1 MDLRALWDENVIEPG
16 RTALVVCFLAFI
28 ATFVITRVIV
38 RMIRSGRGP
47 FRDNSVGGVHVHH
60 IVPGI
65 ILLILGGIIALGGLG
80 QGWDITGGFFF
91 GVGLALVLD
100 EFALVLHL
108 EDVYWESE
116 GRLSVDAVFVLAA
129 ILVMLILVGSPF
141 GGRSRDATDWMR
153 WQIIAF
159 GAVNLVM
166 AAIAAS
172 KGKLLTAM
180 AGVFIPFFSYVGAIR
195 LARPKSP
202 WARRRYTD
210 KPHKME
216 IAERREQHIDERWRS
231 KVARFQD
238 FVAGTTRSTE

>member
-1 MDLRALWDENVIEPG
+1 MDPGSLWHENITEPG

-28 ATFVITRVIV
+28 VTFVVTRVIT

-47 FRDNSVGGVHVHH
+47 FKDNSVGGVHVHH

-80 QGWDITGGFFF
+80 QGWDVTGGFFF
-91 GVGLALVLD
+91 GIGLALVLD

-108 EDVYWESE
+108 EDVYWQSE
-116 GRLSVDAVFVLAA
+116 GRLSVDAVFVLAS

-141 GGRSRDATDWMR
+141 GGSRDATDLGR
-153 WQIIAF
+153 WQIVAF
-159 GAVNLVM
+159 VAVNLVM

-180 AGVFIPFFSYVGAIR
+180 AGVFIPFLSYVGAIR

-202 WARRRYTD
+202 WARRRYAD

-216 IAERREQHIDERWRS
+216 IAEQRERHIDERWRS
-231 KVARFQD
+231 RVARFQD
-238 FVAGTTRSTE
+238 FVAGTTRIND